1 MTLPS
6 KMHPADFLEALNAN
20 QRRAAEHPAGP
31 LLVIAGAG
39 TGKTK
44 TLAARVAALIRRGI
58 SPGRILLLTF
68 TRRAAAEMI
77 RRAGQVVGESPAAGV
92 WGGTFHAIAHRLL
105 RMYSQALGLSNSFV
119 IMDQGDAEDLLQLI
133 RTDFQLHRATSRFPQ
148 KGTLL
153 AIYSRCVNTGETLEQ
168 ALVEHFPWCKGH
180 QADIKRIIQEYS
192 RR

>member
-1 MTLPS
+1 
-6 KMHPADFLEALNAN
+6 
-20 QRRAAEHPAGP
+20 EHISGP

-44 TLAARVAALIRRGI
+44 TLAARVAALIRGGVL
-58 SPGRILLLTF
+58 PGRILLLTF

-77 RRAGQVVGESPAAGV
+77 RRAGQVVGENRAAGV

-105 RMYSQALGLSNSFV
+105 RIYSQALGLSKTFV

-133 RTDFQLHRATSRFPQ
+133 RTDFELHRSTSRFPQ

-153 AIYSRCVNTGETLEQ
+153 AIYSRCVNTGDRLEHTL
-168 ALVEHFPWCKGH
+168 AEHFPWCME
-180 QADIKRIIQEYS
+180 QQTDIKRV
-192 RR
+192 